1 MQGKRKKNPNGRR
14 IKQRKQKKNKVWE
27 VINKE
32 KKGKKMCRNEGV
44 ERVIHEIAKRSGA
57 YGSEKG

>member
-57 YGSEKG
+57 